1 MPVREAIRR
10 LEEAGLAEREPH
22 KGAVVKGLTL
32 EELVHVYD
40 VRRLLEG
47 EAARLGTER
56 ITADDCERMQAEYD
70 LMVAAISE
78 RRVVDLL
85 DHDEALLTIL
95 YTASGNPVLVNMIR
109 TLWQHCRAY
118 KIVGAQGT
126 LDAEGTD
133 SLWRYQKD
141 LVAAAR
147 KQDGA
152 AALSVS
158 DASLDNAT
166 QRIRALLAAQKEDRE
181 RSGPLSGLRVLELAG
196 IGPGA
201 VRGDAARRHG
211 RRGRAARAL
220 RRSGAGRSRRRLERA
235 APRSPPR
242 GGRPQG
248 RRRPRRS
255 CCGCASRPT
264 R

>member
-1 MPVREAIRR
+1 MRAYEAIISGELPAGYRLRIRDIAEQVGTSVMPVREAIRR

-32 EELVHVYD
+32 EELVHAYD

-47 EAARLGTER
+47 EAARLGAER
-56 ITADDCERMQAEYD
+56 MTDDECESMQAEYD
-70 LMVAAISE
+70 LMATAIGE

-126 LDAEGTD
+126 LDAEGAD
-133 SLWRYQKD
+133 SLWRYQND
-141 LVAAAR
+141 LLAAAR
-147 KQDGA
+147 KRDGA
-152 AALSVS
+152 AAQSVS

-166 QRIRALLAAQKEDRE
+166 QRIRALLAAQKEE
-181 RSGPLSGLRVLELAG
+181 SAG
-196 IGPGA
+196 
-201 VRGDAARRHG
+201 
-211 RRGRAARAL
+211 AL
-220 RRSGAGRSRRRLERA
+220 
-235 APRSPPR
+235 
-242 GGRPQG
+242 
-248 RRRPRRS
+248 
-255 CCGCASRPT
+255 
-264 R
+264 

>member
-1 MPVREAIRR
+1 VTLPRLGKPTLLTDQVYAVLHKAIVSGELPAGARLRVRDLAEEVGTSVMPVREAIRR

-47 EAARLGTER
+47 EAAQLGAER
-56 ITADDCERMQAEYD
+56 MTDGDCERMQAEYD
-70 LMVAAISE
+70 AMVSAIGE

-85 DHDEALLTIL
+85 DHDEALLTVL
-95 YTASGNPVLVNMIR
+95 YAASGNPVLVNLIR
-109 TLWQHCRAY
+109 TLWQRCRAY

-126 LDAEGTD
+126 LDADAAD

-147 KQDGA
+147 ERDGA

-158 DASLDNAT
+158 DASLDDAT
-166 QRIRALLAAQKEDRE
+166 QRIRAL
-181 RSGPLSGLRVLELAG
+181 
-196 IGPGA
+196 IT
-201 VRGDAARRHG
+201 
-211 RRGRAARAL
+211 
-220 RRSGAGRSRRRLERA
+220 
-235 APRSPPR
+235 
-242 GGRPQG
+242 
-248 RRRPRRS
+248 
-255 CCGCASRPT
+255 AS
-264 R
+264 

>member
-32 EELVHVYD
+32 EELVHVYG

-56 ITADDCERMQAEYD
+56 MQAEYD
-70 LMVAAISE
+70 SMVAAIGE

-118 KIVGAQGT
+118 KIVGAQGP
-126 LDAEGTD
+126 LDAEGAG
-133 SLWRYQKD
+133 SLWRYQSD

-158 DASLDNAT
+158 EASLENAT
-166 QRIRALLAAQKEDRE
+166 QRIRALLAAQKDEE
-181 RSGPLSGLRVLELAG
+181 NAG
-196 IGPGA
+196 AI
-201 VRGDAARRHG
+201 
-211 RRGRAARAL
+211 
-220 RRSGAGRSRRRLERA
+220 
-235 APRSPPR
+235 
-242 GGRPQG
+242 RP
-248 RRRPRRS
+248 S
-255 CCGCASRPT
+255 
-264 R
+264 

>member
-1 MPVREAIRR
+1 MTLPTVKPTLLTDQVYAVIHEAIISGELPAGSRLRVRDLAEQVGTSVMPVREAIRR

-47 EAARLGTER
+47 EAARLGAER
-56 ITADDCERMQAEYD
+56 ITPTECKAMRAEYD
-70 LMVAAISE
+70 LMRTAIDE

-85 DHDEALLTIL
+85 DHDEALLAIL
-95 YTASGNPVLVNMIR
+95 YTASGNPVLVSMIR

-126 LDAEGTD
+126 LYAEGAD

-147 KQDGA
+147 EQDGA
-152 AALSVS
+152 AAQAVS

-166 QRIRALLAAQKEDRE
+166 QRIRALLAAQKDEE
-181 RSGPLSGLRVLELAG
+181 R
-196 IGPGA
+196 
-201 VRGDAARRHG
+201 
-211 RRGRAARAL
+211 
-220 RRSGAGRSRRRLERA
+220 GAG
-235 APRSPPR
+235 
-242 GGRPQG
+242 
-248 RRRPRRS
+248 
-255 CCGCASRPT
+255 
-264 R
+264 